1 MMPEKW
7 VQKFDTDDVSLPRS
21 GKCFCC
27 FWFNGWSKFSANQKH
42 HSDLGGDDSS
52 VWNFCTCA
60 QNVGCNLRLTTT
72 GSTTKTASEKW
83 ESRNVDC
90 NIRLTIGVEK
100 YEMGDSRKYPYPTT
114 GGMSILT
121 PPCPWKFQN
130 AYPPLALRIPKSLT
144 PPLLR
149 NFPLL
154 FQTLWNS
161 CSSA

>member
-1 MMPEKW
+1 MYHYP
-7 VQKFDTDDVSLPRS
+7 DLD
-21 GKCFCC
+21 
-27 FWFNGWSKFSANQKH
+27 SASVA
-42 HSDLGGDDSS
+42 SDLMAEANSQPIRSTTQTWGWWFISMEFLHLCHRRHFAEKPVVVS
-52 VWNFCTCA
+52 

-83 ESRNVDC
+83 ESQNVDC

-121 PPCPWKFQN
+121 PPCPRKFQN